1 MVASAPAR
9 IRQQAS
15 VGSAFRRASTR
26 AALLLAVVA
35 VAACRQDMH
44 DTPRYEPLEASAF
57 FTDGS
62 SARVPVANTVSRN
75 PLTDTDELLYTGKI
89 NGALANAFPMP
100 ITAAVLGRGQERYNI
115 FCAPCHGRTGKGDGM
130 IVQRGMRQ
138 PPSFMEDRLRNAAV
152 GYFFDVMT
160 HGFGAMQDY
169 AAQIPV
175 EDRWAIVAY
184 ERALQFSQHAA
195 IDDVPN
201 NLRDALDRPAPPP
214 AGEAPRPE
222 AR

>member
-1 MVASAPAR
+1 LRSKHLT
-9 IRQQAS
+9 S
-15 VGSAFRRASTR
+15 VNSQLPTSNFQGGLGVVTILIT
-26 AALLLAVVA
+26 AAIALG
-35 VAACRQDMH
+35 ACRQDMH
-44 DTPRYEPLEASAF
+44 DGPRYRPLRASQF

-62 SARVPVANTVSRN
+62 SARTLVANTVSRN
-75 PLTDTDELLYTGKI
+75 PLAESDELLYTGKI
-89 NGALANAFPMP
+89 NGTLANAFPMP
-100 ITAAVLGRGQERYNI
+100 ITAAVLARGQERFNI
-115 FCAPCHGRTGKGDGM
+115 FCAPCHGRTGQGDGM
-130 IVQRGMRQ
+130 IVQRGMRK
-138 PPSFMEDRLRNAAV
+138 PPSFMEDRLRNAAA

-195 IDDVPN
+195 VNDVPDDK
-201 NLRDALDRPAPPP
+201 RADLDRPAAP